1 MAAPSI
7 MRANDRSSGQ
17 ADMDFAIRAEW
28 MRSVPFPL
36 GHLLI
41 IVAQFLPRLLA
52 LRKNFRCRGRV
63 YRSAI
68 MNGG

>member
-1 MAAPSI
+1 
-7 MRANDRSSGQ
+7 
-17 ADMDFAIRAEW
+17 MDFAIRAEW